1 MRITSRQLR
10 QIIREEVERMMDEGG
25 PKMHP
30 RGGEDE
36 YVHPDDPSDPNDPH
50 YREKRNKTPDPGDWW
65 SGGGMSDEEA
75 FEFYNDKPSTGR
87 RGFGR

>member
-10 QIIREEVERMMDEGG
+10 QIIREEVERMMDEAG

-36 YVHPDDPSDPNDPH
+36 YVHPDDPSDPDDPH
-50 YREKRNKTPDPGDWW
+50 YKEKRNKMTDPGVY
-65 SGGGMSDEEA
+65 SDTTSDDEA
-75 FEFYNDKPSTGR
+75 FAFYNAPSRPAR
-87 RGFGR
+87 RFGR

>member
-10 QIIREEVERMMDEGG
+10 QIIREEVERMMDEAG

-36 YVHPDDPSDPNDPH
+36 YTHPDDPSDPDDP
-50 YREKRNKTPDPGDWW
+50 YYKEKRNKSSYVG
-65 SGGGMSDEEA
+65 SDGTTDDEA
-75 FEFYNDKPSTGR
+75 FDFYSDKPLGR
-87 RGFGR
+87 PARRFGR